1 MTSIIIAGRPNSE
14 EMSECILVAENISNM
29 YPSSRFT
36 VVLKSPK
43 EWEKYCEDLC
53 NLFGILKK
61 THPLILFSNGKKI
74 GGAQDFF
81 KLISDSF
88 KYDKLI
94 KKNDEYIFD
103 IDPSEVTK
111 LTKENTLLVE
121 KEYTCRTS
129 GIYIIDKI
137 NQKLEEIPDKKFIEN
152 YNKYNTIETDYESD
166 LIEDMKVYVK
176 YDNKFTPSPQDYK
189 EYTEIIEE
197 RPAYAD
203 KEKYNAYHE
212 ELRLKKEEEE
222 RLKKEAEEEEKRKK
236 EEEERLKEEALKAEE
251 EKNDTEGNTT
261 NRKNKE
267 KKKKEE
273 EKRKKEEERKKKEEE
288 ERKKKEE
295 EEKKRKEEEEQKK
308 KEEEEAK
315 KKEEETLKT
324 ETENQQNTE
333 SQKEKE
339 EPVPEVKEIKYKR
352 IFFKCYT
359 DFDIPYEKFDK
370 ELIVENFNTFNFQ
383 LVINPYFTFFG
394 ETIINKIKDY
404 QAPLLPEREEPV
416 VEEDEPPQLT
426 TISAIPDPNVT
437 KDNKDKTN
445 PNKTTESFKDKK
457 NIKNDDKKE
466 KETPQ
471 NTVSGSNSFRKDEK
485 KPQANANNNNN
496 NVNNNQQNDN
506 KNNNNNNAQ
515 PAQAEKPQTPEIKY
529 KGPTQSTE
537 PNTYKPN
544 FTEEK
549 MPKDV
554 LVIKDYGRLPSLRLI
569 NFGGEDLR
577 FYQEYIPPYQL
588 SEHIRNSSN
597 LFNFNK
603 DVNIIDDNTL
613 YSLIEMVNETDG
625 YVTYR
630 VLPYNYTDWKK
641 FGSNTFKILP
651 NKSRDIKNEDYPL
664 VDKIKQMINKFKR
677 QLFNKSI
684 ENIEKDDPKNVELIL
699 HNDDFDQ
706 CFPPPEFFVIDV
718 YLKHGIQHLV
728 KTFTPGT
735 FISVNVKFAINKIC
749 EKLEINNTTGYGFC
763 LVLCKKFVFIAPL
776 KEPYTYTKGEVN
788 DKKEQVSPR
797 IPIFAEPYYFMG
809 IFTLPY
815 IESEWPESIK
825 RKNVKFDLVDIL
837 KKSTN

>member
-1 MTSIIIAGRPNSE
+1 
-14 EMSECILVAENISNM
+14 
-29 YPSSRFT
+29 
-36 VVLKSPK
+36 
-43 EWEKYCEDLC
+43 
-53 NLFGILKK
+53 
-61 THPLILFSNGKKI
+61 
-74 GGAQDFF
+74 
-81 KLISDSF
+81 
-88 KYDKLI
+88 
-94 KKNDEYIFD
+94 
-103 IDPSEVTK
+103 
-111 LTKENTLLVE
+111 
-121 KEYTCRTS
+121 
-129 GIYIIDKI
+129 
-137 NQKLEEIPDKKFIEN
+137 
-152 YNKYNTIETDYESD
+152 
-166 LIEDMKVYVK
+166 
-176 YDNKFTPSPQDYK
+176 
-189 EYTEIIEE
+189 
-197 RPAYAD
+197 
-203 KEKYNAYHE
+203 
-212 ELRLKKEEEE
+212 
-222 RLKKEAEEEEKRKK
+222 
-236 EEEERLKEEALKAEE
+236 
-251 EKNDTEGNTT
+251 
-261 NRKNKE
+261 
-267 KKKKEE
+267 
-273 EKRKKEEERKKKEEE
+273 
-288 ERKKKEE
+288 
-295 EEKKRKEEEEQKK
+295 
-308 KEEEEAK
+308 
-315 KKEEETLKT
+315 
-324 ETENQQNTE
+324 
-333 SQKEKE
+333 
-339 EPVPEVKEIKYKR
+339 
-352 IFFKCYT
+352 
-359 DFDIPYEKFDK
+359 
-370 ELIVENFNTFNFQ
+370 
-383 LVINPYFTFFG
+383 
-394 ETIINKIKDY
+394 
-404 QAPLLPEREEPV
+404 
-416 VEEDEPPQLT
+416 
-426 TISAIPDPNVT
+426 
-437 KDNKDKTN
+437 
-445 PNKTTESFKDKK
+445 
-457 NIKNDDKKE
+457 
-466 KETPQ
+466 
-471 NTVSGSNSFRKDEK
+471 
-485 KPQANANNNNN
+485 
-496 NVNNNQQNDN
+496 
-506 KNNNNNNAQ
+506 
-515 PAQAEKPQTPEIKY
+515 
-529 KGPTQSTE
+529 
-537 PNTYKPN
+537 
-544 FTEEK
+544 

-603 DVNIIDDNTL
+603 DVNIIDDKTL

-788 DKKEQVSPR
+788 DKKEQISPR

>member
-43 EWEKYCEDLC
+43 EWEQYCEDLC

-94 KKNDEYIFD
+94 KKNEEYIFD

-121 KEYTCRTS
+121 KEYACRTS

-137 NQKLEEIPDKKFIEN
+137 NQRLEEIPDKKFIEN
-152 YNKYNTIETDYESD
+152 YNKYNTIETDYDTD

-176 YDNKFTPSPQDYK
+176 YDNKFTPSPKDYK

-212 ELRLKKEEEE
+212 ELRLKKELEEK
-222 RLKKEAEEEEKRKK
+222 LKKEAEEEAKRKQ
-236 EEEERLKEEALKAEE
+236 EEEERLKEEALKTEE
-251 EKNDTEGNTT
+251 EKNDTEGNNT
-261 NRKNKE
+261 NRKNKD

-273 EKRKKEEERKKKEEE
+273 EKKRKEEEKKKKEEE

-295 EEKKRKEEEEQKK
+295 EELKK
-308 KEEEEAK
+308 KEEEDK
-315 KKEEETLKT
+315 KKEEENTLKT
-324 ETENQQNTE
+324 ETEAQQQNTE
-333 SQKEKE
+333 SLKE
-339 EPVPEVKEIKYKR
+339 EQVPEVKEIKYKR

-370 ELIVENFNTFNFQ
+370 ELIIENFNAFNFQ

-404 QAPLLPEREEPV
+404 EAPLLPEREEPV
-416 VEEDEPPQLT
+416 VEEDEIPQLT
-426 TISAIPDPNVT
+426 TISAGQEPNVT
-437 KDNKDKTN
+437 KDKSNQ
-445 PNKTTESFKDKK
+445 NKTTESAKDKK
-457 NIKNDDKKE
+457 NVKNDPDKKE
-466 KETPQ
+466 KDTPQ

-485 KPQANANNNNN
+485 KQQQNNNNNASNN
-496 NVNNNQQNDN
+496 NVNNNNANNNTQQNDN
-506 KNNNNNNAQ
+506 KNNNNAVPNPTEN
-515 PAQAEKPQTPEIKY
+515 PQKNEIKF
-529 KGPTQSTE
+529 KGPTESTE

-549 MPKDV
+549 RPKDV
-554 LVIKDYGRLPSLRLI
+554 LVIKDFGRLPSLRMI
-569 NFGGEDLR
+569 QFGGEDLR

-588 SEHIRNSSN
+588 SEHIKNTTN
-597 LFNFNK
+597 LFNFGK
-603 DVNIIDDNTL
+603 DTNIIDDDTL

-625 YVTYR
+625 YVTYK

-651 NKSRDIKNEDYPL
+651 NKSRDIKNEEYPL
-664 VDKIKQMINKFKR
+664 VDKINQQLIQFKR
-677 QLFNKSI
+677 ELFSKSV
-684 ENIEKDDPKNVELIL
+684 ENIDKDDPKNVELIL
-699 HNDDFDQ
+699 HNEDFDQ
-706 CFPPPEFFVIDV
+706 CFPPPEFFSVDV
-718 YLKHGIQHLV
+718 YKKHGIPHLI
-728 KTFTPGT
+728 KTFTSGT
-735 FISVNVKFAINKIC
+735 FISVNLKFAINKMC

-763 LVLCKKFVFIAPL
+763 LIICKKFVFITPL
-776 KEPYTYTKGEVN
+776 KEPYTYTKGGVN
-788 DKKEQVSPR
+788 EKNEQVSPR

-825 RKNVKFDLVDIL
+825 RKNVKFDLLNIL